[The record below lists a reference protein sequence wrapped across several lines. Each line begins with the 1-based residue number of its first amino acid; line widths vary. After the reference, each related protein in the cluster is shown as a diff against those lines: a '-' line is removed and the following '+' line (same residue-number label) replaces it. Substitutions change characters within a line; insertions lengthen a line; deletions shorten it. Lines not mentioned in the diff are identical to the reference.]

1 MRINRLRPHN
11 IFQDAQSGK
20 GGVKKDLQKIR
31 VLILTSVIMSAIFF
45 CMSWF
50 AASGRLNWNLKILF
64 KWKRW
69 LKHWESCS
77 LHICDIRTGDDFN
90 ESEFLPHLRGYFSI
104 GFSKC
109 SLCEAKMIHR
119 GNSFIMFVVRQRTLI
134 SRFFC
139 FYLWWIP
146 DIMKRY
152 IKLAWKHFDLKFI
165 LTCNRFN
172 LTSTQ
177 YVTLSTNL
185 SRVYCLAA
193 ARQNSAAPRAPHAM
207 P

>member
-1 MRINRLRPHN
+1 MEKKWLLYKPNKIVCYINAIEKVISRQVMRINRLRPHN

-20 GGVKKDLQKIR
+20 GGVKKELQKIR

-64 KWKRW
+64 KWKIR

-77 LHICDIRTGDDFN
+77 LHICDIRTGVDFN
-90 ESEFLPHLRGYFSI
+90 ESEFLPHLRGSYFSL

-119 GNSFIMFVVRQRTLI
+119 GNSSVRCAT
-134 SRFFC
+134 
-139 FYLWWIP
+139 
-146 DIMKRY
+146 
-152 IKLAWKHFDLKFI
+152 
-165 LTCNRFN
+165 T
-172 LTSTQ
+172 
-177 YVTLSTNL
+177 
-185 SRVYCLAA
+185 
-193 ARQNSAAPRAPHAM
+193 
-207 P
+207 